1 MRRNRTRKRR
11 AKSHKLLLLVLLF
24 WGVSALTSITM
35 LNWGQGIDGQ
45 RLGEEV
51 GKQYLSSVFPVIS
64 RNAGTDIREPKDSES
79 EPYPQDDQELNMYEN
94 NELEPDDQENE
105 GIIDS
110 INDGKSKVLIY
121 HTHAT
126 ESYQPVSEGNFH
138 SVEEQGT
145 VREVGKVLKE
155 ALDAEGIGVIH
166 DKTLH
171 DVPSYSKSY
180 SRSMETIK
188 RILDQNSSIKI
199 VIDLHRDA
207 ASYSGNKGHKFTV
220 DGKTCAQFCLVVG
233 MGNENV
239 DKLME
244 FANKVNQKA
253 NSLYPGFSRGII
265 KKEYKYNQYIRDNYL
280 LLEMGNN
287 QNRIEEAKESAKY
300 FAKVLAEIIKE
311 MQ

>member
-1 MRRNRTRKRR
+1 
-11 AKSHKLLLLVLLF
+11 
-24 WGVSALTSITM
+24 M

-64 RNAGTDIREPKDSES
+64 RNAGTDIREPKVSES

-188 RILDQNSSIKI
+188 RILDQNPSIKI

-207 ASYSGNKGHKFTV
+207 ASYSGIKDINLSGRKDLCPVLFSCRY
-220 DGKTCAQFCLVVG
+220 GK
-233 MGNENV
+233 
-239 DKLME
+239 
-244 FANKVNQKA
+244 
-253 NSLYPGFSRGII
+253 
-265 KKEYKYNQYIRDNYL
+265 
-280 LLEMGNN
+280 
-287 QNRIEEAKESAKY
+287 
-300 FAKVLAEIIKE
+300 
-311 MQ
+311 

>member
-188 RILDQNSSIKI
+188 RILDQNPSIKI

-220 DGKTCAQFCLVVG
+220 DRKTCAQFCLVVG

>member
-188 RILDQNSSIKI
+188 RILDQNPSIMI

-220 DGKTCAQFCLVVG
+220 HGKTCAQFCLVVG

>member
-188 RILDQNSSIKI
+188 RILDQNPSIKI